1 MLTRYLPQSIYE
13 SLIHSSTYSLLLA
26 LNQRLAENEH
36 VGQSDANKEALEQV
50 EQITESNRDNGE
62 DLLESEDL
70 KRQLRE
76 ARERVGLPKPSR
88 QEPVE

>member
-1 MLTRYLPQSIYE
+1 MDGR
-13 SLIHSSTYSLLLA
+13 
-26 LNQRLAENEH
+26 
-36 VGQSDANKEALEQV
+36 DASQEALRQV
-50 EQITESNRDNGE
+50 EAITESDRDNGE

-76 ARERVGLPKPSR
+76 ARERVGLPKPPR

>member
-1 MLTRYLPQSIYE
+1 MSER
-13 SLIHSSTYSLLLA
+13 
-26 LNQRLAENEH
+26 
-36 VGQSDANKEALEQV
+36 DANKEALEQV
-50 EQITESNRDNGE
+50 EKITESDRDNGE

-76 ARERVGLPKPSR
+76 ARKRVGLPEPSR

>member
-1 MLTRYLPQSIYE
+1 MSASDP
-13 SLIHSSTYSLLLA
+13 
-26 LNQRLAENEH
+26 NQR
-36 VGQSDANKEALEQV
+36 ALSQV
-50 EQITESNRDNGE
+50 EKTTDSTRDNGE

-76 ARERVGLPKPSR
+76 ARKRVGLPEPPR

>member
-1 MLTRYLPQSIYE
+1 LLEAALML
-13 SLIHSSTYSLLLA
+13 A
-26 LNQRLAENEH
+26 
-36 VGQSDANKEALEQV
+36 VGMPNRDANKDALEQV
-50 EQITESNRDNGE
+50 EQITESSRDNGE

-76 ARERVGLPKPSR
+76 ARQREGLPEPSR

>member
-1 MLTRYLPQSIYE
+1 M
-13 SLIHSSTYSLLLA
+13 
-26 LNQRLAENEH
+26 AER
-36 VGQSDANKEALEQV
+36 DANQKALRQV
-50 EQITESNRDNGE
+50 ETITESDRDNGE

-76 ARERVGLPKPSR
+76 ARERVGLPKPSG

>member
-1 MLTRYLPQSIYE
+1 MPYVL
-13 SLIHSSTYSLLLA
+13 SLLA
-26 LNQRLAENEH
+26 INQCMAEADDVDNP
-36 VGQSDANKEALEQV
+36 DANKEALEQV
-50 EQITESNRDNGE
+50 ETITESSRDNGE

-76 ARERVGLPKPSR
+76 ARQREGLPEPSR

>member
-1 MLTRYLPQSIYE
+1 M
-13 SLIHSSTYSLLLA
+13 
-26 LNQRLAENEH
+26 AERDQNN
-36 VGQSDANKEALEQV
+36 DALEQV
-50 EQITESNRDNGE
+50 ERITGSTRDNGE

-76 ARERVGLPKPSR
+76 ARQREGLPEPPR

>member
-1 MLTRYLPQSIYE
+1 MATR
-13 SLIHSSTYSLLLA
+13 
-26 LNQRLAENEH
+26 
-36 VGQSDANKEALEQV
+36 DANKDALAQV
-50 EQITESNRDNGE
+50 EQITESGRDNGE

-76 ARERVGLPKPSR
+76 ARQREGLPEPSR

>member
-1 MLTRYLPQSIYE
+1 MLK
-13 SLIHSSTYSLLLA
+13 H
-26 LNQRLAENEH
+26 
-36 VGQSDANKEALEQV
+36 DANKEALEQV
-50 EQITESNRDNGE
+50 ETLTESNRDNGE

-76 ARERVGLPKPSR
+76 ARQREGLPEPRR

>member
-1 MLTRYLPQSIYE
+1 M
-13 SLIHSSTYSLLLA
+13 
-26 LNQRLAENEH
+26 AEN
-36 VGQSDANKEALEQV
+36 DANKEALEKV
-50 EQITESNRDNGE
+50 ETITGSVRDNGE

-76 ARERVGLPKPSR
+76 ARQRAGLPEPSR

>member
-1 MLTRYLPQSIYE
+1 M
-13 SLIHSSTYSLLLA
+13 
-26 LNQRLAENEH
+26 AER
-36 VGQSDANKEALEQV
+36 DANKEALEQV
-50 EQITESNRDNGE
+50 EAITESDRDNGE

-76 ARERVGLPKPSR
+76 ARKREGLPEPGR